1 MTRGAVVTAVSLLT
15 WWGLLFVLYLVCV
28 STVPPM
34 EVVVGAA
41 TALLGALAAEALR
54 RAEHPRPRGVRG
66 LARAAVSFPPTLLRE
81 TGQLT
86 SAVVRALRGRGSAG
100 ELATI
105 GLESGA
111 STALAAALLS
121 ASPGACVI
129 DIAESEGR
137 PGGGAELTVHLL
149 GESVSA
155 VERALPGRRV
165 P

>member
-41 TALLGALAAEALR
+41 AALLGALAAEALR
-54 RAEHPRPRGVRG
+54 RAEHPRTRGVRG
-66 LARAAVSFPPTLLRE
+66 LVRAAVAFPPTLLRE
-81 TGQLT
+81 TGLLAA
-86 SAVVRALRGRGSAG
+86 AVVRTLRGRAPEG

-105 GLESGA
+105 RLEPGA

-129 DIAESEGR
+129 DMTEDGR

-149 GESVSA
+149 GERASA